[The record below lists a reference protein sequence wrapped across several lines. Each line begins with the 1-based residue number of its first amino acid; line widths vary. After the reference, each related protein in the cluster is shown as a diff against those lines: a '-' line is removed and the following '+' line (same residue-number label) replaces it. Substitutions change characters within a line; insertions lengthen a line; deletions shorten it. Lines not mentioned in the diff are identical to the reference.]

1 MDFLDRTR
9 PILEESGLAILRQKE
24 VALAGLGG
32 VGGGVFLALV
42 RCGVTRFRL
51 AENGIF
57 DPPDMN
63 RQAAAFGTTMDR
75 PKLDVYMELARSI
88 NPGLKM
94 VPYPDGINAGNLNE
108 FLDGVHA
115 YVAVIDAEKG
125 EEVKRMTPAMQERHH
140 IPVFTCGA
148 VGFGAIMVNF
158 APDGMK
164 GDEFWTIARKGDS
177 GGGLL
182 PSVMQRD
189 FCKPV
194 MERVEQGLSADV
206 VPTTAIGGLAANILL
221 AGEVL
226 AYFLADTGLME
237 RAPVFAPEYVVLD
250 IMTQRL
256 TVADINRPGQG
267 IARSTG
273 RRNI

>member
-1 MDFLDRTR
+1 MNDFLNRSR
-9 PILEESGLAILRQKE
+9 PILKESGFAILRQKE

-32 VGGGVFLALV
+32 VGGGAFLALV

-88 NPGLKM
+88 NPDLEM
-94 VPYPDGINAGNLNE
+94 IPYPDGVNAGNLNE
-108 FLDGVHA
+108 FFDGAHV
-115 YVAVIDAEKG
+115 YVGVIDVEKG
-125 EEVKRMTPAMQERHH
+125 EDVKRMTPAMQERHH

-164 GDEFWTIARKGDS
+164 GDEFWAIAQKGDS
-177 GGGLL
+177 EGGLL
-182 PSVMQRD
+182 PSVMQRN
-189 FCKPV
+189 FCGPV
-194 MERVEQGLSADV
+194 IERVKQGLAAGV
-206 VPTTAIGGLAANILL
+206 VPTTAIGGLAANVLL
-221 AGEVL
+221 ANEVL
-226 AYFLADTGLME
+226 AYLLADTGIME
-237 RAPVFAPEYVVLD
+237 RAPVFAPKYVTLD
-250 IMTQRL
+250 FMTQRL
-256 TVADINRPGQG
+256 TVADINQPE
-267 IARSTG
+267 
-273 RRNI
+273 